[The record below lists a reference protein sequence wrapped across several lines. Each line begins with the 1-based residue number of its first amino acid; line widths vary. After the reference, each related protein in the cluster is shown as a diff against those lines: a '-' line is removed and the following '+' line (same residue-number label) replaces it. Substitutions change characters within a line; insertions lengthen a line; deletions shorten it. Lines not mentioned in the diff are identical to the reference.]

1 MLERFPRLPK
11 IGLRSL
17 GVLALL
23 VAALVVFAWVVEPH
37 YPFEH
42 WLFFRYA
49 GYWVSALACL
59 GGALGVGHLT
69 VERLFRLRL
78 PFHEAVVCALAVGL
92 FEFELGMLVVGAL
105 QGFRAPAFVLM
116 PLAFLA
122 GGSEGIRSLVSR
134 GVRLFRSARPAQTL
148 LGLAS
153 VGFGLLVLAAIYFA
167 MLSPENVQFDSRWKH
182 MSLAEDWVAHGGLRR
197 KEEGWLFAARP
208 HMTSLLYSWAF
219 LLPGSA
225 RLFDKMLLCAHLELV
240 VFLVTTFF
248 GIPALVR
255 RLVPKADARIVW
267 VARFLFPGVLLYDSS
282 LSAGTDHIGA
292 LFMAPA
298 ALLLFRAWKSLDP
311 RPTLLLAL
319 VLAAGMLVKETI
331 AIMLVPVPVLVV
343 AVRAVWLF
351 VQGKRG
357 KRDASVVRN
366 AWRSPLLA
374 VLLAVVATSPLWL
387 KNLIW
392 FGDPAYPTLSHWFSP
407 EPWSKDAAYRFAWG
421 YQDAQMWAPERDL
434 GGLLETLRALVTFS
448 FEPHDWKRFHRDV
461 PVFGSLFTLLL
472 PTLFL
477 CRGVKR
483 TAWLVGWIHV
493 AIFAW
498 FSVHHQDRYLQ
509 GLMPLMASATAA
521 MLILVW
527 RQHGVVVRAALGALV
542 AFQLVWGGDVYFFQ
556 THAMARSPLKK
567 SIDLLSAGFEK
578 RYGPRFN
585 VQTSYQAIGKALPPG
600 ARVLM
605 HETNINLG
613 TGRTTV
619 LDNPGWQYAIEYG
632 AQKSPAEV
640 HALLAG
646 LGVTHLHAKTDKTKG
661 TDSLAGDIR
670 FYDYLRRYAENPQQL
685 SSGVLGELGD
695 VPEGPFDDSVAV
707 LSCGQDYAPG
717 LYQVTDLSTPP
728 FGPRMKE
735 LPAPRE
741 PATLPDDASRLIAQ
755 AEFVAVN
762 PKCFPGS
769 APGLRSSHTLLVKRN
784 GSRHMS
790 PYELWV
796 RGQLERP
803 ETRQAPERGSS
814 GDAEAGDDAGE
825 TGEQ

>member
-1 MLERFPRLPK
+1 MLERFPQLPK
-11 IGLRSL
+11 VGLRSL
-17 GVLALL
+17 GVLILL
-23 VAALVVFAWVVEPH
+23 LGALVVFARAVAPH

-49 GYWVSALACL
+49 GYWICSLACL
-59 GGALGVGHLT
+59 AGALGVGHLT

-78 PFHEAVVCALAVGL
+78 PFHEAIVCALAVGL

-105 QGFRAPAFVLM
+105 RGFEAPAFVLM
-116 PLAFLA
+116 PLAFLS
-122 GGSEGIRSLVSR
+122 GGSSGIRALAAR
-134 GVRLFRSARPAQTL
+134 GTRLFRSARPSQTV
-148 LGLAS
+148 LGIAS
-153 VGFGLLVLAAIYFA
+153 MAFGLLVIAAIYFA

-197 KEEGWLFAARP
+197 KDEGWLFAARP
-208 HMTSLLYSWAF
+208 HMTSLLYTWAF

-240 VFLVTTFF
+240 VFLVTTLF

-255 RLVPKADARIVW
+255 RLVPKADARVVW
-267 VARFLFPGVLLYDSS
+267 AARFLFPGVLLYDSS

-292 LFMAPA
+292 LFMVPA
-298 ALLLFRAWKSLDP
+298 ALMLFRAYRSLAP
-311 RPTLLLAL
+311 GPTLLLAL
-319 VLAAGMLVKETI
+319 VLSAGMLVKETI
-331 AIMLVPVPVLVV
+331 AIMLVPVPVAVV
-343 AVRAVWLF
+343 VVRALWLL
-351 VQGKRG
+351 VQRRRG
-357 KRDASVVRN
+357 RVDASVLRN

-374 VLLAVVATSPLWL
+374 ALVMVIATSPLWL

-392 FGDPAYPTLSHWFSP
+392 YGDPAYPTLNRWFSP
-407 EPWSKDAAYRFAWG
+407 NPWSRDAAYRFTWG

-434 GGLLETLRALVTFS
+434 NGLLETLQALVTFS
-448 FEPHDWKRFHRDV
+448 FDPHDWKRFHHDV
-461 PVFGSLFTLLL
+461 PVFGSLFTLLI
-472 PTLFL
+472 PTLLL

-498 FSVHHQDRYLQ
+498 FSVHHQDSYLQ
-509 GLMPLMASATAA
+509 GLMPLMASATAS

-527 RQHGVVVRAALGALV
+527 RQYGPVVRAALGALV

-585 VQTSYQAIGKALPPG
+585 VQSSFQALGKALPPD
-600 ARVLM
+600 ARVLL

-613 TGRTTV
+613 TGHTTV

-646 LGVTHLHAKTDKTKG
+646 LGVTHLHGRTDKTKG

-670 FYDYLRRYAENPQQL
+670 FHDYLRRYAENLQQL
-685 SSGVLGELGD
+685 SSGVLGELGEQ
-695 VPEGPFDDSVAV
+695 PEGPFDDSVAV

-717 LYQVTDLSTPP
+717 LYEVTDLSTPP

-755 AEFVAVN
+755 AEFVVMN
-762 PKCFPGS
+762 PKCLPGG
-769 APGLRSSHTLLVKRN
+769 ATGLRASHALLVKRS
-784 GSRHMS
+784 GSKNMA
-790 PYELWV
+790 PYEIWV
-796 RGQLERP
+796 RGQLERA
-803 ETRQAPERGSS
+803 ETRPSQERGDR
-814 GDAEAGDDAGE
+814 GDSETGDDADELGAE
-825 TGEQ
+825 